1 MLLNRE
7 NKENRQVV
15 LTIQVERD
23 PWEKALNEAYEQSKN
38 LFKKEDGSLPTRQ
51 EMEEK
56 HGADVFYQDA
66 VNSTFPVALV
76 EAVRQ
81 EDISVAGA
89 PELSVESI
97 GPDGYV
103 FTALIDLYPEVKL
116 GQYKGLSAP
125 RPTVELSDD
134 DATAAIEEYLQNHL
148 AEEHPKKA
156 AMGDEVVLDF
166 EGFVN
171 GVPFDGG
178 KAENYSLEIGSGS
191 FVPGFEDQL
200 IGMKAGDENDINIT
214 FPEDYH
220 AELAG
225 KAVVFHVKINE
236 VKAKDVPAM
245 DDEFAKDVSEFDT
258 LKELKADLK
267 KKITEEREASAKQ
280 AFEDELMRQVAEN
293 ITCDVPQA
301 MVDTQAHRFVDNF
314 KMQIQS
320 QGIPY
325 DQYLKITGM
334 EESKLFEDAKEP
346 ALRQVRLDVA
356 LTEIIKV
363 ENIEAT
369 DEDVEKE
376 YASMSEVRHGRG
388 DREEVPDPRGGGGPG
403 EDPEGHRRGHRECHR
418 HQARGA

>member
-134 DATAAIEEYLQNHL
+134 DVTAAIEEYLQNHL

-171 GVPFDGG
+171 GVPFEGG
-178 KAENYSLEIGSGS
+178 KAEQYPLLLGSGY
-191 FVPGFEDQL
+191 FIPGFEEQVA
-200 IGMKAGDENDINIT
+200 GMAVGDERDIAVT
-214 FPEDYH
+214 FPAQY
-220 AELAG
+220 APELAG
-225 KAVVFHVKINE
+225 KDAVFHIKVHKITRRVKP
-236 VKAKDVPAM
+236 VMDDAFAKAQGFADASALRRSIMEQAVRAKQQEAM
-245 DDEFAKDVSEFDT
+245 DAFADALVQQVIAGMGVDIPERMVTCQLDGLMRDLEQQLMQQGATMDAYLEMAGITRDDLRRQAESSARAAVEFELAMTEIARRENIQFTDAELEEKYTQMSALYGMTPDQ
-258 LKELKADLK
+258 LKQSLPIERLTHDLRLARARA
-267 KKITEEREASAKQ
+267 IIVDSAKQ
-280 AFEDELMRQVAEN
+280 
-293 ITCDVPQA
+293 I
-301 MVDTQAHRFVDNF
+301 
-314 KMQIQS
+314 
-320 QGIPY
+320 
-325 DQYLKITGM
+325 
-334 EESKLFEDAKEP
+334 
-346 ALRQVRLDVA
+346 
-356 LTEIIKV
+356 
-363 ENIEAT
+363 
-369 DEDVEKE
+369 
-376 YASMSEVRHGRG
+376 
-388 DREEVPDPRGGGGPG
+388 
-403 EDPEGHRRGHRECHR
+403 
-418 HQARGA
+418 

>member
-15 LTIQVERD
+15 LTIQVEQE

-38 LFKKEDGSLPTRQ
+38 LFKKEDGTLPTRQ

-66 VNSTFPVALV
+66 VNNTFPVALV

-97 GPDGYV
+97 GPEGYI

-134 DATAAIEEYLQNHL
+134 DVTAAIEEYLQNHL

-171 GVPFDGG
+171 GVPFEGG
-178 KAENYSLEIGSGS
+178 KAEQYPLLLGSGY
-191 FVPGFEDQL
+191 FIPGFEEQVA
-200 IGMKAGDENDINIT
+200 GMAVGKERDIAVT
-214 FPEDYH
+214 FPAQY
-220 AELAG
+220 APELAG
-225 KAVVFHVKINE
+225 KDAVFHIKVHKITRRVKP
-236 VKAKDVPAM
+236 VMGDDFAKAQGFADASALRRSIMEQAVRAKQQEAM
-245 DDEFAKDVSEFDT
+245 DAYADALVQQVIAGMEVDIPERMVTCQLDGLMRDLEQQLMQQGATMDAYLEMAGITRDDLRRQAESSARAAVEFELAMTEIAHLENIQFTDAELEEKYTQMSALYGMTPDQ
-258 LKELKADLK
+258 LKQSLPIERLTHDLRLARARA
-267 KKITEEREASAKQ
+267 IVVDSAKQ
-280 AFEDELMRQVAEN
+280 L
-293 ITCDVPQA
+293 
-301 MVDTQAHRFVDNF
+301 
-314 KMQIQS
+314 
-320 QGIPY
+320 
-325 DQYLKITGM
+325 
-334 EESKLFEDAKEP
+334 
-346 ALRQVRLDVA
+346 
-356 LTEIIKV
+356 
-363 ENIEAT
+363 
-369 DEDVEKE
+369 
-376 YASMSEVRHGRG
+376 
-388 DREEVPDPRGGGGPG
+388 
-403 EDPEGHRRGHRECHR
+403 
-418 HQARGA
+418 

>member
-134 DATAAIEEYLQNHL
+134 DVTAAIEEYLQNHL
-148 AEEHPKKA
+148 AEEHPEKA

-171 GVPFDGG
+171 GVPFEGG
-178 KAENYSLEIGSGS
+178 KAEQYPLLLGSGY
-191 FVPGFEDQL
+191 FIPGFEEQVA
-200 IGMKAGDENDINIT
+200 GMAVGDERDIAVT
-214 FPEDYH
+214 FPAQY
-220 AELAG
+220 APELAG
-225 KAVVFHVKINE
+225 KDAVFHIKVHKITRRVKP
-236 VKAKDVPAM
+236 VMDDAFAKAQGFADASALRRSIMEQAVRAKQQEAM
-245 DDEFAKDVSEFDT
+245 DAFADALVQQVIAGMEVDIPERMVTCQLDGLMRDLEQQLMQQGATMDAYLEMAGITRDDLRRQAESSARAAVEFELAMTEIARRENIQFTDAELEEKYTQMSALYGMTPDQ
-258 LKELKADLK
+258 LKQSLPIERLTHDLRLARARA
-267 KKITEEREASAKQ
+267 IIVDSAKQ
-280 AFEDELMRQVAEN
+280 
-293 ITCDVPQA
+293 I
-301 MVDTQAHRFVDNF
+301 
-314 KMQIQS
+314 
-320 QGIPY
+320 
-325 DQYLKITGM
+325 
-334 EESKLFEDAKEP
+334 
-346 ALRQVRLDVA
+346 
-356 LTEIIKV
+356 
-363 ENIEAT
+363 
-369 DEDVEKE
+369 
-376 YASMSEVRHGRG
+376 
-388 DREEVPDPRGGGGPG
+388 
-403 EDPEGHRRGHRECHR
+403 
-418 HQARGA
+418 

>member
-15 LTIQVERD
+15 LTIQVEQE
-23 PWEKALNEAYEQSKN
+23 PWEKALNEAYEQSKS

-97 GPDGYV
+97 GPEGYI

-134 DATAAIEEYLQNHL
+134 DVTAAIEEYLQNHL
-148 AEEHPKKA
+148 AEEHPEKA

-171 GVPFDGG
+171 GVPFEGG
-178 KAENYSLEIGSGS
+178 KAEQYPLLLGSGY
-191 FVPGFEDQL
+191 FIPGFEEQVA
-200 IGMKAGDENDINIT
+200 GMAVGKERDIAVT
-214 FPEDYH
+214 FPAQY
-220 AELAG
+220 APELAG
-225 KAVVFHVKINE
+225 KDAVFHIKVHKITRRVKP
-236 VKAKDVPAM
+236 VMGDDFAKAQGFADASALRRSIMEQAVRAKQQEAM
-245 DDEFAKDVSEFDT
+245 DAYADALVQQVIAGMEVDIPQRMVTCQLDGLMRDLEQQLMQQGATMDAYLEMAGLTRDDLRRQAESSARAAVEFELAMTEIARQENIQFTDAELEEKYTQMSALYGMTPDQ
-258 LKELKADLK
+258 LKQSLPVERLTHDLRLARARA
-267 KKITEEREASAKQ
+267 IVVDSAKQ
-280 AFEDELMRQVAEN
+280 L
-293 ITCDVPQA
+293 
-301 MVDTQAHRFVDNF
+301 
-314 KMQIQS
+314 
-320 QGIPY
+320 
-325 DQYLKITGM
+325 
-334 EESKLFEDAKEP
+334 
-346 ALRQVRLDVA
+346 
-356 LTEIIKV
+356 
-363 ENIEAT
+363 
-369 DEDVEKE
+369 
-376 YASMSEVRHGRG
+376 
-388 DREEVPDPRGGGGPG
+388 
-403 EDPEGHRRGHRECHR
+403 
-418 HQARGA
+418 

>member
-38 LFKKEDGSLPTRQ
+38 LFKKEDGTLPTRQ

-134 DATAAIEEYLQNHL
+134 DVTAAIEEYLQNHL
-148 AEEHPKKA
+148 AEEHPEKA

-171 GVPFDGG
+171 GVPFEGG
-178 KAENYSLEIGSGS
+178 KAEQYPLLLGSGY
-191 FVPGFEDQL
+191 FIPGFEEQVA
-200 IGMKAGDENDINIT
+200 GMAVGDERDIAVT
-214 FPEDYH
+214 FPAQY
-220 AELAG
+220 APELAG
-225 KAVVFHVKINE
+225 KDAVFHIKVHKITRRIKP
-236 VKAKDVPAM
+236 VM
-245 DDEFAKDVSEFDT
+245 GDDFAKAQGFADASALRRSIMEQAVRAKQQEATDAYADALVQQVIAGMEVDIPERMVTCQLDGLMRDLEQQLMQQGATMDAYLEMAGLTRDDLRRQAESSARAAVEFELAMTEIARQENIQFTDAELEEKYT
-258 LKELKADLK
+258 QMSALYGMTPDQLKQSLPIERLTHDLRLARARA
-267 KKITEEREASAKQ
+267 IIVDSAKQ
-280 AFEDELMRQVAEN
+280 
-293 ITCDVPQA
+293 I
-301 MVDTQAHRFVDNF
+301 
-314 KMQIQS
+314 
-320 QGIPY
+320 
-325 DQYLKITGM
+325 
-334 EESKLFEDAKEP
+334 
-346 ALRQVRLDVA
+346 
-356 LTEIIKV
+356 
-363 ENIEAT
+363 
-369 DEDVEKE
+369 
-376 YASMSEVRHGRG
+376 
-388 DREEVPDPRGGGGPG
+388 
-403 EDPEGHRRGHRECHR
+403 
-418 HQARGA
+418 

>member
-134 DATAAIEEYLQNHL
+134 DVTAAIEEYLQNHL

-171 GVPFDGG
+171 GVPFEGG
-178 KAENYSLEIGSGS
+178 KAEQYPLLLGSGY
-191 FVPGFEDQL
+191 FIPGFEEQVA
-200 IGMKAGDENDINIT
+200 GMAVGDERDIAVT
-214 FPEDYH
+214 FPAQY
-220 AELAG
+220 APELAG
-225 KAVVFHVKINE
+225 KDAVFHIKVHKITRRVKP
-236 VKAKDVPAM
+236 VM
-245 DDEFAKDVSEFDT
+245 DDAFAKAQGFADASALRRSIMEQAVRAKQQEATDAYADALVQQVIAGMEVDIPERMVTCQLDGLMRDLEQQLMQQGATMDAYLEMAGITRDDLRRQAESSARAAVEFELAMTEIARRENIQFTDAELEEKYT
-258 LKELKADLK
+258 QMPALYGMTPDQLKQSLPIERLTHDLRLARARA
-267 KKITEEREASAKQ
+267 IIVDSAKQ
-280 AFEDELMRQVAEN
+280 
-293 ITCDVPQA
+293 I
-301 MVDTQAHRFVDNF
+301 
-314 KMQIQS
+314 
-320 QGIPY
+320 
-325 DQYLKITGM
+325 
-334 EESKLFEDAKEP
+334 
-346 ALRQVRLDVA
+346 
-356 LTEIIKV
+356 
-363 ENIEAT
+363 
-369 DEDVEKE
+369 
-376 YASMSEVRHGRG
+376 
-388 DREEVPDPRGGGGPG
+388 
-403 EDPEGHRRGHRECHR
+403 
-418 HQARGA
+418 

>member
-66 VNSTFPVALV
+66 VNSTFPVAVV

-134 DATAAIEEYLQNHL
+134 DVTAAIEEYLQNHL
-148 AEEHPKKA
+148 AGEHPKKA

-171 GVPFDGG
+171 GVPFEGG
-178 KAENYSLEIGSGS
+178 KAEQYPLLLGSGY
-191 FVPGFEDQL
+191 FIPGFEEQVA
-200 IGMKAGDENDINIT
+200 GMAVGDERDIAVT
-214 FPEDYH
+214 FPAQY
-220 AELAG
+220 APELAG
-225 KAVVFHVKINE
+225 KDAVFHIKVHKITRRVKP
-236 VKAKDVPAM
+236 VMDDAFAKAQGFADASALRRSIMEQAVRAKQQEAM
-245 DDEFAKDVSEFDT
+245 DAFADALVQQVIAGMEVDIPERMVTCQLDGLMRDLEQQLMQQGATMDAYLEMAGITRDDLRRQAESSARAAVEFELAMTEIARRENIQFTDAELEEKYTQMSALYGMTPDQ
-258 LKELKADLK
+258 LKQSLPIERLTHDLRLARARA
-267 KKITEEREASAKQ
+267 IIVDSAKQ
-280 AFEDELMRQVAEN
+280 
-293 ITCDVPQA
+293 I
-301 MVDTQAHRFVDNF
+301 
-314 KMQIQS
+314 
-320 QGIPY
+320 
-325 DQYLKITGM
+325 
-334 EESKLFEDAKEP
+334 
-346 ALRQVRLDVA
+346 
-356 LTEIIKV
+356 
-363 ENIEAT
+363 
-369 DEDVEKE
+369 
-376 YASMSEVRHGRG
+376 
-388 DREEVPDPRGGGGPG
+388 
-403 EDPEGHRRGHRECHR
+403 
-418 HQARGA
+418 

>member
-7 NKENRQVV
+7 NKENHQVV

-134 DATAAIEEYLQNHL
+134 DVTAAIEEYLQNHL

-171 GVPFDGG
+171 GVPFEGG
-178 KAENYSLEIGSGS
+178 KAEQYPLLLGSGY
-191 FVPGFEDQL
+191 FIPGFEEQVA
-200 IGMKAGDENDINIT
+200 GMAVGDERDIAVT
-214 FPEDYH
+214 FPAQY
-220 AELAG
+220 APELAG
-225 KAVVFHVKINE
+225 KDAVFHIKVHKITRRVKP
-236 VKAKDVPAM
+236 VMGDDFAKAQGFADASALRRSIMEQAVRAKQQEAM
-245 DDEFAKDVSEFDT
+245 DAFADALVQQVIAGMEVDIPERMVTCQLDGLMRDLEQQLMQQGATMDAYLEMAGITRDDLRRQAESSARAAVEFELAMTEIARRENIQFTDAELEEKYTQMSALYGMTPDQ
-258 LKELKADLK
+258 LKQSLPIERLTHDLRLARARA
-267 KKITEEREASAKQ
+267 IIVDSAKQ
-280 AFEDELMRQVAEN
+280 
-293 ITCDVPQA
+293 I
-301 MVDTQAHRFVDNF
+301 
-314 KMQIQS
+314 
-320 QGIPY
+320 
-325 DQYLKITGM
+325 
-334 EESKLFEDAKEP
+334 
-346 ALRQVRLDVA
+346 
-356 LTEIIKV
+356 
-363 ENIEAT
+363 
-369 DEDVEKE
+369 
-376 YASMSEVRHGRG
+376 
-388 DREEVPDPRGGGGPG
+388 
-403 EDPEGHRRGHRECHR
+403 
-418 HQARGA
+418 

>member
-15 LTIQVERD
+15 LTIQVEQE

-38 LFKKEDGSLPTRQ
+38 LFKKEDGTLPTRQ

-134 DATAAIEEYLQNHL
+134 DVTAAIEEYLQNHL

-171 GVPFDGG
+171 GVPFEGG
-178 KAENYSLEIGSGS
+178 KAEQYPLLLGSGY
-191 FVPGFEDQL
+191 FIPGFEEQVA
-200 IGMKAGDENDINIT
+200 GMAVGDERDIAVT
-214 FPEDYH
+214 FPAQY
-220 AELAG
+220 APELAG
-225 KAVVFHVKINE
+225 KDAVFHIKVHKITRRVKP
-236 VKAKDVPAM
+236 VM
-245 DDEFAKDVSEFDT
+245 GDDFAKAQGFTDASALRRSIMEQAVRAKQQEATDAYADALVQQVIAGMEVDIPERMVTCQLDGLMRDLEQQLMQQGATMDAYLEMAGLTRDDLRRQAESSARAAVEFELAMTEIARQENIQFTDAELEEKYT
-258 LKELKADLK
+258 QMSALYGMTPDQLKQSLPIERLTHDLRLARARA
-267 KKITEEREASAKQ
+267 IIVDSAKQ
-280 AFEDELMRQVAEN
+280 
-293 ITCDVPQA
+293 I
-301 MVDTQAHRFVDNF
+301 
-314 KMQIQS
+314 
-320 QGIPY
+320 
-325 DQYLKITGM
+325 
-334 EESKLFEDAKEP
+334 
-346 ALRQVRLDVA
+346 
-356 LTEIIKV
+356 
-363 ENIEAT
+363 
-369 DEDVEKE
+369 
-376 YASMSEVRHGRG
+376 
-388 DREEVPDPRGGGGPG
+388 
-403 EDPEGHRRGHRECHR
+403 
-418 HQARGA
+418 

>member
-15 LTIQVERD
+15 LTIQVEQE

-38 LFKKEDGSLPTRQ
+38 LFKKEDGTLPTRQ

-66 VNSTFPVALV
+66 VNNTFPVALV

-97 GPDGYV
+97 GPEGYI

-134 DATAAIEEYLQNHL
+134 DVTAAIEEYLQNHL

-171 GVPFDGG
+171 GVPFEGG
-178 KAENYSLEIGSGS
+178 KAEQYPLLLGSGY
-191 FVPGFEDQL
+191 FIPGFEEQVA
-200 IGMKAGDENDINIT
+200 GMTVGDERDIAVT
-214 FPEDYH
+214 FPAQY
-220 AELAG
+220 APELAG
-225 KAVVFHVKINE
+225 KDAVFHIKVHKITRRVKP
-236 VKAKDVPAM
+236 VMGDDFAKAQGFADASALRCSIMEQAVRAKQQEAM
-245 DDEFAKDVSEFDT
+245 DAYADALVQQVIAGMEVDIPERMVTCQLDGLMRDLEQQLMQQGATMDAYLEMAGLTRDDLRRQAESSARAAVEFELAMTEIARRENIQFTDAELEEKYTQMSALYGMTPDQ
-258 LKELKADLK
+258 LKQSLPIERLTHDLRLARARA
-267 KKITEEREASAKQ
+267 IIVDSAKQ
-280 AFEDELMRQVAEN
+280 
-293 ITCDVPQA
+293 I
-301 MVDTQAHRFVDNF
+301 
-314 KMQIQS
+314 
-320 QGIPY
+320 
-325 DQYLKITGM
+325 
-334 EESKLFEDAKEP
+334 
-346 ALRQVRLDVA
+346 
-356 LTEIIKV
+356 
-363 ENIEAT
+363 
-369 DEDVEKE
+369 
-376 YASMSEVRHGRG
+376 
-388 DREEVPDPRGGGGPG
+388 
-403 EDPEGHRRGHRECHR
+403 
-418 HQARGA
+418 

>member
-15 LTIQVERD
+15 LTIQVEQE

-66 VNSTFPVALV
+66 VNNTFPVALV

-97 GPDGYV
+97 GPEGYI

-134 DATAAIEEYLQNHL
+134 DVTAAIEEYLQNHL
-148 AEEHPKKA
+148 AEEHPEKA

-171 GVPFDGG
+171 GVPFEGG
-178 KAENYSLEIGSGS
+178 KAEQYPLLLGSGY
-191 FVPGFEDQL
+191 FIPGFEEQVA
-200 IGMKAGDENDINIT
+200 GMAVGDERDIAVT
-214 FPEDYH
+214 FPAQY
-220 AELAG
+220 APELAG
-225 KAVVFHVKINE
+225 KDAVFHIKVHKITRRVKP
-236 VKAKDVPAM
+236 VM
-245 DDEFAKDVSEFDT
+245 GDDFAKAQGFADASALRCSIMEQAVRAKQQEATDAYADALVQQVIAGMEVDIPERMVTCQLDGLMRDLEQQLMQQGATMDAYLEMAGITRDDLRRQAESSARAAVEFELAMTEIARQENIQFTDAELEEKYT
-258 LKELKADLK
+258 QMSALYGMTPDQLKQSLPIERLTHDLRLARARA
-267 KKITEEREASAKQ
+267 IIVDSAKQ
-280 AFEDELMRQVAEN
+280 
-293 ITCDVPQA
+293 I
-301 MVDTQAHRFVDNF
+301 
-314 KMQIQS
+314 
-320 QGIPY
+320 
-325 DQYLKITGM
+325 
-334 EESKLFEDAKEP
+334 
-346 ALRQVRLDVA
+346 
-356 LTEIIKV
+356 
-363 ENIEAT
+363 
-369 DEDVEKE
+369 
-376 YASMSEVRHGRG
+376 
-388 DREEVPDPRGGGGPG
+388 
-403 EDPEGHRRGHRECHR
+403 
-418 HQARGA
+418 

>member
-56 HGADVFYQDA
+56 HGTDVFYQDA

-97 GPDGYV
+97 GPEGYI

-134 DATAAIEEYLQNHL
+134 DVTAAIEEYLQNHL

-171 GVPFDGG
+171 GVPFEGG
-178 KAENYSLEIGSGS
+178 KAEQYPLLLGSGY
-191 FVPGFEDQL
+191 FIPGFEEQVA
-200 IGMKAGDENDINIT
+200 GMAVGDERDIAVT
-214 FPEDYH
+214 FPAQY
-220 AELAG
+220 APELAG
-225 KAVVFHVKINE
+225 KDAVFHIKVHKITRRVKP
-236 VKAKDVPAM
+236 VM
-245 DDEFAKDVSEFDT
+245 GDDFAKAQGFADASALRRSIMEQAVRAKQQEATDAYADALVQQVIAGMEVDIPERMVTCQLDGLMRDLEQQLMQQGATMDAYLEMAGITRDDLRRQAESSARAAVEFELAMTEIARRENIQFTDAELEEKYT
-258 LKELKADLK
+258 QMSALYGMTPDQLKQSLPIERLTHDLRLARARA
-267 KKITEEREASAKQ
+267 IIVDSAKQ
-280 AFEDELMRQVAEN
+280 
-293 ITCDVPQA
+293 I
-301 MVDTQAHRFVDNF
+301 
-314 KMQIQS
+314 
-320 QGIPY
+320 
-325 DQYLKITGM
+325 
-334 EESKLFEDAKEP
+334 
-346 ALRQVRLDVA
+346 
-356 LTEIIKV
+356 
-363 ENIEAT
+363 
-369 DEDVEKE
+369 
-376 YASMSEVRHGRG
+376 
-388 DREEVPDPRGGGGPG
+388 
-403 EDPEGHRRGHRECHR
+403 
-418 HQARGA
+418 

>member
-134 DATAAIEEYLQNHL
+134 DVTAAIEEYLQNHL

-171 GVPFDGG
+171 GVPFEGG
-178 KAENYSLEIGSGS
+178 KAEQYPLLLGSGY
-191 FVPGFEDQL
+191 FIPGFEEQVA
-200 IGMKAGDENDINIT
+200 GMAVGDERDIAVT
-214 FPEDYH
+214 FPAQY
-220 AELAG
+220 APELAG
-225 KAVVFHVKINE
+225 KDAVFHIKVHKITRRVKP
-236 VKAKDVPAM
+236 VM
-245 DDEFAKDVSEFDT
+245 DDAFAKAQGFADASALRRSIMEQAVRAKQQEATDAFADALVQQVIAGMEVDIPERMVTCQLDGLMRDLEQQLMQQGATMDAYLEMAGITRDDLRRQAESSARAAVEFELAMTEIARRENIQFTDAELEEKYT
-258 LKELKADLK
+258 QMSALYGMTPDQLKQSLPIERLTHDLRLARARA
-267 KKITEEREASAKQ
+267 IIVDSAKQ
-280 AFEDELMRQVAEN
+280 
-293 ITCDVPQA
+293 I
-301 MVDTQAHRFVDNF
+301 
-314 KMQIQS
+314 
-320 QGIPY
+320 
-325 DQYLKITGM
+325 
-334 EESKLFEDAKEP
+334 
-346 ALRQVRLDVA
+346 
-356 LTEIIKV
+356 
-363 ENIEAT
+363 
-369 DEDVEKE
+369 
-376 YASMSEVRHGRG
+376 
-388 DREEVPDPRGGGGPG
+388 
-403 EDPEGHRRGHRECHR
+403 
-418 HQARGA
+418 

>member
-134 DATAAIEEYLQNHL
+134 DVTAAIEEYLQNHL

-171 GVPFDGG
+171 GVPFEGG
-178 KAENYSLEIGSGS
+178 KAEQYPLLLGSGY
-191 FVPGFEDQL
+191 FIPGFEEQVA
-200 IGMKAGDENDINIT
+200 GMAVGDERDIAVT
-214 FPEDYH
+214 FPAQY
-220 AELAG
+220 APELAG
-225 KAVVFHVKINE
+225 KDAVFHIKVHKITRRVKP
-236 VKAKDVPAM
+236 VMGDDFAKAQGFADASALRRSIMEQAVRAKQQEAM
-245 DDEFAKDVSEFDT
+245 DAFADALVQQVIAGMEVDIPERMVTCQLDGLMRDLEQQLMQQGATMDAYLEMAGITRDDLRRQAESSARAAVEFELAMTEIARRENIQFTDAELEEKYTQMSALYGMTPDQ
-258 LKELKADLK
+258 LKQSLPIERLPHDLRLARARA
-267 KKITEEREASAKQ
+267 IIVDSAKQ
-280 AFEDELMRQVAEN
+280 
-293 ITCDVPQA
+293 I
-301 MVDTQAHRFVDNF
+301 
-314 KMQIQS
+314 
-320 QGIPY
+320 
-325 DQYLKITGM
+325 
-334 EESKLFEDAKEP
+334 
-346 ALRQVRLDVA
+346 
-356 LTEIIKV
+356 
-363 ENIEAT
+363 
-369 DEDVEKE
+369 
-376 YASMSEVRHGRG
+376 
-388 DREEVPDPRGGGGPG
+388 
-403 EDPEGHRRGHRECHR
+403 
-418 HQARGA
+418 

>member
-134 DATAAIEEYLQNHL
+134 DVTAAIEEYLQNHL

-171 GVPFDGG
+171 GVPFEGG
-178 KAENYSLEIGSGS
+178 KAEQYPLLLGSGY
-191 FVPGFEDQL
+191 FIPGFEEQVA
-200 IGMKAGDENDINIT
+200 GMAVGDERDIAVT
-214 FPEDYH
+214 FPAQY
-220 AELAG
+220 APELAG
-225 KAVVFHVKINE
+225 KDAVFHIKVHKITRRVKP
-236 VKAKDVPAM
+236 VMGDDFAKAQGFADASALRRSIMEQAVRAKQQEAM
-245 DDEFAKDVSEFDT
+245 DAFADALVQQVIAGMEVDIPERMVTCQLDGLMRDLEQQLMQQGATMDAYLEMAGITRDDLRRQAESSARAAVEFELAMTEIARRENIQFTDAELEEKYTQMSALYGMTPDQ
-258 LKELKADLK
+258 LKQSLPIERLTHDLRLARARA
-267 KKITEEREASAKQ
+267 IIVDSAKQ
-280 AFEDELMRQVAEN
+280 
-293 ITCDVPQA
+293 I
-301 MVDTQAHRFVDNF
+301 
-314 KMQIQS
+314 
-320 QGIPY
+320 
-325 DQYLKITGM
+325 
-334 EESKLFEDAKEP
+334 
-346 ALRQVRLDVA
+346 
-356 LTEIIKV
+356 
-363 ENIEAT
+363 
-369 DEDVEKE
+369 
-376 YASMSEVRHGRG
+376 
-388 DREEVPDPRGGGGPG
+388 
-403 EDPEGHRRGHRECHR
+403 
-418 HQARGA
+418 

>member
-134 DATAAIEEYLQNHL
+134 DVTAAIEEYLQNHL

-171 GVPFDGG
+171 GVPFEGG
-178 KAENYSLEIGSGS
+178 KAEEYPLLLGSGY
-191 FVPGFEDQL
+191 FIPGFEEQVA
-200 IGMKAGDENDINIT
+200 GMAVGDERDIAVT
-214 FPEDYH
+214 FPAQY
-220 AELAG
+220 APELAG
-225 KAVVFHVKINE
+225 KDAVFHIKVHKITRRVKP
-236 VKAKDVPAM
+236 VM
-245 DDEFAKDVSEFDT
+245 DDAFAKAQGFADASALRRSIMEQAVRAKQQEATDAYADALVQQVIAGMEVDIPERMVTCQLDGLMRDLEQQLMQQGATMDAYLEMAGITRDDLRRQAESSARAAVEFELAMTEIARRENIQFTDAELEEKYT
-258 LKELKADLK
+258 QMSALYGMTPDQLKQSLPIERLTHDLRLARARA
-267 KKITEEREASAKQ
+267 IIVDSAKQ
-280 AFEDELMRQVAEN
+280 
-293 ITCDVPQA
+293 I
-301 MVDTQAHRFVDNF
+301 
-314 KMQIQS
+314 
-320 QGIPY
+320 
-325 DQYLKITGM
+325 
-334 EESKLFEDAKEP
+334 
-346 ALRQVRLDVA
+346 
-356 LTEIIKV
+356 
-363 ENIEAT
+363 
-369 DEDVEKE
+369 
-376 YASMSEVRHGRG
+376 
-388 DREEVPDPRGGGGPG
+388 
-403 EDPEGHRRGHRECHR
+403 
-418 HQARGA
+418 

>member
-97 GPDGYV
+97 GPEGYI

-134 DATAAIEEYLQNHL
+134 DVTAAIEEYLQNHL
-148 AEEHPKKA
+148 AEEHPEKA

-171 GVPFDGG
+171 GVPFEGG
-178 KAENYSLEIGSGS
+178 KAEQYPLLLGSGY
-191 FVPGFEDQL
+191 FIPGFEEQVA
-200 IGMKAGDENDINIT
+200 GMAVGDERDIAVT
-214 FPEDYH
+214 FPAQY
-220 AELAG
+220 APELAG
-225 KAVVFHVKINE
+225 KDAVFHIKVHKITRRVKP
-236 VKAKDVPAM
+236 VM
-245 DDEFAKDVSEFDT
+245 GDDFAKAQGFADASALRRSIMEQAVRAKQQEATDAYADALVQQVIAGMEVDIPERMVTCQLDGLMRDLEQQLMQQGATMDAYLEMAGITRDDLRRQAESSARAAVEFELAMTEIARRENIQFTDAELEEKYT
-258 LKELKADLK
+258 QMSALYGMTPDQLKQSLPIERLTHDLRLARARA
-267 KKITEEREASAKQ
+267 IIVDSAKQ
-280 AFEDELMRQVAEN
+280 
-293 ITCDVPQA
+293 I
-301 MVDTQAHRFVDNF
+301 
-314 KMQIQS
+314 
-320 QGIPY
+320 
-325 DQYLKITGM
+325 
-334 EESKLFEDAKEP
+334 
-346 ALRQVRLDVA
+346 
-356 LTEIIKV
+356 
-363 ENIEAT
+363 
-369 DEDVEKE
+369 
-376 YASMSEVRHGRG
+376 
-388 DREEVPDPRGGGGPG
+388 
-403 EDPEGHRRGHRECHR
+403 
-418 HQARGA
+418 

>member
-134 DATAAIEEYLQNHL
+134 DVTAAIEKYLQNHL

-171 GVPFDGG
+171 GVPFEGG
-178 KAENYSLEIGSGS
+178 KAEQYPLLLGSGY
-191 FVPGFEDQL
+191 FIPGFEEQVA
-200 IGMKAGDENDINIT
+200 GMAVGDERDIAVT
-214 FPEDYH
+214 FPAQY
-220 AELAG
+220 APELAG
-225 KAVVFHVKINE
+225 KDAVFHIKVHKITRRVKP
-236 VKAKDVPAM
+236 VM
-245 DDEFAKDVSEFDT
+245 DDAFAKAQGFADASALRRSIMEQAVRAKQQEATDAFADALVQQVIAGMEVDIPERMVTCQLDGLMRDLEQQLMQQGATMDAYLEMAGITRDDLRRQAESSARAAVEFELAMTEIARRENIQFTDAELEEKYT
-258 LKELKADLK
+258 QMSALYGMTPDQLKQSLPIERLTHDLRLARARA
-267 KKITEEREASAKQ
+267 IIVDSAKQ
-280 AFEDELMRQVAEN
+280 
-293 ITCDVPQA
+293 I
-301 MVDTQAHRFVDNF
+301 
-314 KMQIQS
+314 
-320 QGIPY
+320 
-325 DQYLKITGM
+325 
-334 EESKLFEDAKEP
+334 
-346 ALRQVRLDVA
+346 
-356 LTEIIKV
+356 
-363 ENIEAT
+363 
-369 DEDVEKE
+369 
-376 YASMSEVRHGRG
+376 
-388 DREEVPDPRGGGGPG
+388 
-403 EDPEGHRRGHRECHR
+403 
-418 HQARGA
+418 

>member
-15 LTIQVERD
+15 LTIQVEQE

-66 VNSTFPVALV
+66 VNNTFPVALV

-97 GPDGYV
+97 GPEGYI

-134 DATAAIEEYLQNHL
+134 DVTAAIEEYLQNHL
-148 AEEHPKKA
+148 AEEHPEKA

-171 GVPFDGG
+171 GVPFEGG
-178 KAENYSLEIGSGS
+178 KAEQYPLLLGSGY
-191 FVPGFEDQL
+191 FIPGFEEQVA
-200 IGMKAGDENDINIT
+200 GMAVGDERDIAVT
-214 FPEDYH
+214 FPAQY
-220 AELAG
+220 APELAG
-225 KAVVFHVKINE
+225 KDAVFHIKVHKITRRVKP
-236 VKAKDVPAM
+236 VM
-245 DDEFAKDVSEFDT
+245 DDAFAKAQGFADASALRRSIMEQAVRAKQQEATDAYADALVQQVIAGMEVDIPERMVTCQLDGLMRDLEQQLMQQGATMDAYLEMAGITRDDLRRQAESSARAAVEFELAMTEIARRENIQFTDAELEEKYT
-258 LKELKADLK
+258 QMSALYGMTPDQLKQSLPIERLTHDLRLARARA
-267 KKITEEREASAKQ
+267 IIVDSAKQ
-280 AFEDELMRQVAEN
+280 
-293 ITCDVPQA
+293 I
-301 MVDTQAHRFVDNF
+301 
-314 KMQIQS
+314 
-320 QGIPY
+320 
-325 DQYLKITGM
+325 
-334 EESKLFEDAKEP
+334 
-346 ALRQVRLDVA
+346 
-356 LTEIIKV
+356 
-363 ENIEAT
+363 
-369 DEDVEKE
+369 
-376 YASMSEVRHGRG
+376 
-388 DREEVPDPRGGGGPG
+388 
-403 EDPEGHRRGHRECHR
+403 
-418 HQARGA
+418 

>member
-134 DATAAIEEYLQNHL
+134 DVTAAIEEYLQNHL

-171 GVPFDGG
+171 GVPFEGG
-178 KAENYSLEIGSGS
+178 KAEQYPLLLGSGY
-191 FVPGFEDQL
+191 FIPGFEEQVA
-200 IGMKAGDENDINIT
+200 GMAVGDERDIAVT
-214 FPEDYH
+214 FPAQY
-220 AELAG
+220 APELAG
-225 KAVVFHVKINE
+225 KDAVFHIKVHKITRRVKP
-236 VKAKDVPAM
+236 VMDDAFAKAQGFADASALRRSIMEQAVRAKQQEAM
-245 DDEFAKDVSEFDT
+245 DAFADALVQQVIAGMEVDIPERMVTCQLDGLMRDLEQQLMQQGATMDAYLEMAGITRDDLRRQAESSARAAVEFELAMTEIARRENIQFTDAELEEKYTQMSALYGMPPDQ
-258 LKELKADLK
+258 LKQSLPIVRLTHDLRLARARA
-267 KKITEEREASAKQ
+267 IIVDSAKQ
-280 AFEDELMRQVAEN
+280 
-293 ITCDVPQA
+293 I
-301 MVDTQAHRFVDNF
+301 
-314 KMQIQS
+314 
-320 QGIPY
+320 
-325 DQYLKITGM
+325 
-334 EESKLFEDAKEP
+334 
-346 ALRQVRLDVA
+346 
-356 LTEIIKV
+356 
-363 ENIEAT
+363 
-369 DEDVEKE
+369 
-376 YASMSEVRHGRG
+376 
-388 DREEVPDPRGGGGPG
+388 
-403 EDPEGHRRGHRECHR
+403 
-418 HQARGA
+418 